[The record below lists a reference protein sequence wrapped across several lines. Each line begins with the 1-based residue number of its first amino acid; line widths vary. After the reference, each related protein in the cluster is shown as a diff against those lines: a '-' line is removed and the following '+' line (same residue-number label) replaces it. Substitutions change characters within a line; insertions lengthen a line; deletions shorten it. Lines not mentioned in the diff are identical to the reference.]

1 MKKELKKNPKYIKGV
16 WKYLKF
22 RTLKFGFWYEIKIA
36 KLLTHCRLDGWMDE
50 WMSCDRKRPSQKL
63 TCDILTI
70 WPKMGKREK
79 YNWHF
84 STLQSKIKN
93 NNFIE
98 LEKVYR
104 NELEQKT
111 IEGWSFLLY
120 KKSRGKYW
128 FFARLRFFLLSKW
141 LEWLRGV

>member
-1 MKKELKKNPKYIKGV
+1 MILYPVRNTKLAFWHLQCLAELYRMRLMASDKWIIKYIMKKELKIYKISIEV
-16 WKYLKF
+16 
-22 RTLKFGFWYEIKIA
+22 KIA
-36 KLLTHCRLDGWMDE
+36 KLLTHCKLDGWMDE

-93 NNFIE
+93 NNFFE

-111 IEGWSFLLY
+111 IEGWSFLL
-120 KKSRGKYW
+120 
-128 FFARLRFFLLSKW
+128 
-141 LEWLRGV
+141 